1 MDRKTKIQKH
11 MENRI
16 NRSIDNFVDYWIV
29 YRTQEPNMPVLR
41 NNQEAFKA
49 DLERLVKE
57 FSDLS
62 KT

>member
-1 MDRKTKIQKH
+1 

-41 NNQEAFKA
+41 NNQEAFKT